1 MVVRVSMKI
10 FMIFGIVKMLQL
22 NTFWNLS
29 KMALTKPYEQIWGKT
44 FYFGPPIFVEVLKV
58 NSSLYEFLW
67 DFRKCPG
74 ALIKWLNPAVGLVC
88 KCFKSSRDLFAN
100 FLSLS
105 PLHCGDGVLAP
116 YCLAGRPRHAAAG
129 SLSAGPP
136 LVVVKNATRPPT

>member
-1 MVVRVSMKI
+1 MS
-10 FMIFGIVKMLQL
+10 
-22 NTFWNLS
+22 W
-29 KMALTKPYEQIWGKT
+29 
-44 FYFGPPIFVEVLKV
+44 
-58 NSSLYEFLW
+58 
-67 DFRKCPG
+67 

-129 SLSAGPP
+129 SLSAAPP
-136 LVVVKNATRPPT
+136 LAVVKNATMPPTCLHFPPPLLLPLTCPVPLLPLAHAWP